1 VSNYILDVLMVWHSY
16 MLHPRSLLADCMRLS
31 KMGFWT
37 SGLPWEA
44 VESCIEEKT
53 YRYYL
58 GDKAIRH
65 FEAKTGHSWDNLEG
79 PPSKILTCL
88 RCKGKLDA
96 PWTTATSIGCDPDVA
111 FAHCTGFA
119 DKSFRVQCP
128 ACKFSITHANLQVS
142 YFRHDMKALL
152 KDGTPM
158 PGTLLSLRGTPAEKS
173 NRDSSFPNRLI
184 TNGIKVELLQLT
196 DPAGR
201 GDNSIESIR
210 NLLERSLKNRRLLR
224 QVNETVLPTDLSS
237 AEGISIRRMM
247 SSYWDNASPFSL
259 DLVGAVIRQGAFIEQ
274 MEQLNWIQ
282 SPSLLSILANL
293 IEKYGVF
300 WDIMVKNPDHVVV
313 PTLDVDLAW
322 HTHQLSP
329 ARYYAFSTNRIKNTL
344 VNHDDKV
351 DENKISDAFEW
362 TSKQYEKLTGGK
374 IYSEC
379 TCWYCEAVR
388 ESQFQSLSSLTSI
401 SSSLAARANASSLG
415 TDVQGDT
422 KPHISSHNSVRTL
435 GQASPRASEIKADK
449 LKKNWENA
457 RKRNQKTSRR
467 LSREPASQEVEIPS
481 QVRIW
486 GVLCDAP
493 QYGSYMRDP
502 GVHGDIY
509 PFDPLY
515 MNVAPGAPGN
525 CVAGIGRESVGRGGC
540 VSAATRDEAPGK
552 YRGGRPGFCQGLGGM
567 DSGGGG
573 MF

>member
-1 VSNYILDVLMVWHSY
+1 M
-16 MLHPRSLLADCMRLS
+16 
-31 KMGFWT
+31 
-37 SGLPWEA
+37 
-44 VESCIEEKT
+44 
-53 YRYYL
+53 
-58 GDKAIRH
+58 RH
-65 FEAKTGHSWDNLEG
+65 FEAQTGHAWDNLEG
-79 PPSKILTCL
+79 PPSKTLACL
-88 RCKGKLDA
+88 RCKEKLDV

-128 ACKFSITHANLQVS
+128 VCRFSITHANLQVF
-142 YFRHDMKALL
+142 YFRDDMKALL

-158 PGTLLSLRGTPAEKS
+158 PGTQLGLRGTPAEPS

-196 DPAGR
+196 DPVER
-201 GDNSIESIR
+201 GDSSMESIR
-210 NLLERSLKNRRLLR
+210 SLLGQSLKNRRLLR
-224 QVNETVLPTDLSS
+224 QVNETVLPGDLSN
-237 AEGISIRRMM
+237 AEGIFIRRMM

-259 DLVGAVIRQGAFIEQ
+259 DLVGAVIRQGSFIEQ

-282 SPSLLSILANL
+282 SPSLLSTLSSLVA
-293 IEKYGVF
+293 KYGVF
-300 WDIMVKNPDHVVV
+300 WDIMVNNPDHVVV

-329 ARYYAFSTNRIKNTL
+329 ARYYAFSTHKIRNTL
-344 VNHDDKV
+344 VDHDDKV

-374 IYSEC
+374 SYSEC

-388 ESQFQSLSSLTSI
+388 ESLVPSLSSLTSI
-401 SSSLAARANASSLG
+401 SSTLAGRTTSASSSSVS
-415 TDVQGDT
+415 TDAQGANT
-422 KPHISSHNSVRTL
+422 KPHISSHNAVHAL
-435 GQASPRASEIKADK
+435 GQASPRASEIKADQLRK
-449 LKKNWENA
+449 SWERA
-457 RKRNQKTSRR
+457 RKRKQRASRK
-467 LSREPASQEVEIPS
+467 LSQEPASQGAEIPS

-486 GVLCDAP
+486 DVLCDAP
-493 QYGSYMRDP
+493 QHGSYMHNP
-502 GVHGDIY
+502 GIHGDVY

-525 CVAGIGRESVGRGGC
+525 CVAGIDRERVGRGGC

-552 YRGGRPGFCQGLGGM
+552 HRGSRKGFCQGLGGM
-567 DSGGGG
+567 DGGGGG